1 MQPQFSHAASIF
13 PVEDPMA
20 AAKFYEQHL
29 GFEITFTWGDP
40 PDYVITQREEAVR
53 IHFVKRQDNFQP
65 SSEHVSQYIFVHD
78 VDKLYEEL
86 TERDVEIINPITTHD
101 WGMRAFD
108 IRDPNGFI
116 LTFGTHVNRI

>member
-65 SSEHVSQYIFVHD
+65 SSAHVAQYIFVYD
-78 VDKLYEEL
+78 VDRLYQVL
-86 TERDVEIINPITTHD
+86 VNSSVEIINPIGTRE
-101 WGMRAFD
+101 WGMRDFD

-116 LTFGTHVNRI
+116 LCFGTHVGRV